1 MYQKFK
7 DIDPSKKD
15 ASLSDIKMAFNMI
28 KSVVGI
34 GLLSIS
40 FTLKDAGWL
49 FLFIMLFIA
58 LITLYNALTLGKLVQ
73 KYTNEVDYIIDYP
86 TLGKFVY
93 GNICKNIINAFY
105 K

>member
-49 FLFIMLFIA
+49 FLFIMLFSFIS
-58 LITLYNALTLGKLVQ
+58 
-73 KYTNEVDYIIDYP
+73 
-86 TLGKFVY
+86 F
-93 GNICKNIINAFY
+93 
-105 K
+105 